1 MDKRQLK
8 EAILKRIEKPVIPS
22 SGVFCSAVWCGTRQ
36 RSGSRRKYCR
46 KRLIRFTRKAEADL
60 CFLPGRYRTGAL
72 QLKNGVELHLQ
83 SKDTV
88 LAFVS
93 EEPEVHYPV
102 VFSHWEA
109 TPCYNFSPL
118 IYACDAHD
126 IAVTGTGTLDG
137 KGRPGP
143 LVGLASSGGK
153 CMVCVSRTCS

>member
-22 SGVFCSAVWCGTRQ
+22 REYSALQFGAVPDSEAVQTKILQEAIDTIHAEG
-36 RSGSRRKYCR
+36 GG
-46 KRLIRFTRKAEADL
+46 RLM
-60 CFLPGRYRTGAL
+60 LPAGRYRTGAL

-109 TPCYNFSPL
+109 TPCYNFSPRRPR
-118 IYACDAHD
+118 YCCD
-126 IAVTGTGTLDG
+126 GNRNPGRR
-137 KGRPGP
+137 GRPGP

-153 CMVCVSRTCS
+153 CMVCR